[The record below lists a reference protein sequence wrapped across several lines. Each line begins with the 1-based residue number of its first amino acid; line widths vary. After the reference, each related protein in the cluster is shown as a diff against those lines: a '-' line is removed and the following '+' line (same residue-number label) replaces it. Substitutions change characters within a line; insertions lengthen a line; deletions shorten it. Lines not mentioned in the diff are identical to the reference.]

1 MVRIGWIISMCFM
14 AISVVAQND
23 GVSVSYKYYHP
34 EQTMRSAEAD
44 IVNQYILISDGHKS
58 KFYSP
63 KTEYIDSIE
72 STPEGFESFNTF
84 KRICYEKKRQDM
96 IPRVDG
102 SFYISKSKKDKNI
115 RTYDVASGTR
125 FKWDEPMTDIKWSV
139 TDSIK
144 SILGYECF
152 QASTIYHGRQWT
164 VWFAPDIPLQDGPWK
179 LYGLPGLILE
189 AVCEGGQYHFTA
201 DGIVHNQNPYYGIYS
216 ENNWEP
222 IKGKDFWNLR
232 RSCLDNPYHNI
243 NSGANTIVYQ
253 GVNYTKY
260 LPAEIVDYIE
270 TDYK

>member
-179 LYGLPGLILE
+179 LYDLPGLILE

-232 RSCLDNPYHNI
+232 RSCLDNPYHNV